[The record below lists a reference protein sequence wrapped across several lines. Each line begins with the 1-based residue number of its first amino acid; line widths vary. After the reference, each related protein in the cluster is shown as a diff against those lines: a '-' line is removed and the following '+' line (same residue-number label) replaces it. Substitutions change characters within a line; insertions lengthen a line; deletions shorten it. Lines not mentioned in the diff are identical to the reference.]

1 MPKRKA
7 SLLVMFIVIFTLL
20 VSACSS
26 GEDMSQGQSPQEIE
40 NSSDMEM
47 DFSGDGDTEE
57 QAKSDDL
64 ESLQAEKIVTTVYM
78 EMQTKDFLTTTD
90 KLGLLID
97 KYKGYIENSN
107 ISYNDYVYSDGLKYA
122 DYSIRIP
129 SDSLDKFIDDII
141 EIGNIISESKNKE
154 DITKTYR
161 DSESRLR
168 VLDIKEERVLELL
181 ERAENMEDIIV
192 LEDQL
197 SDVIYEKEKL
207 NQDLSAMDD
216 QVDYSTVNLK
226 LEEVAKLTPGGNSK
240 TPFIEK
246 LKTAFKDSFYFF
258 TRNSGELL
266 LALIYFLP
274 YGIILSLIGY
284 IVYRLMKKKKQ
295 RDRKKSKDKD
305 NN

>member
-1 MPKRKA
+1 MPKRKV